1 MNEYIHKSSFILHS
15 LCCFDNCFKL
25 LEMLGGTLDMLY
37 TWQISELK
45 EVNNSPLGNL
55 LLFYFKDLDN
65 Q

>member
-1 MNEYIHKSSFILHS
+1 
-15 LCCFDNCFKL
+15 
-25 LEMLGGTLDMLY
+25 MLY

-45 EVNNSPLGNL
+45 EVNNSPLGKL

>member
-1 MNEYIHKSSFILHS
+1 
-15 LCCFDNCFKL
+15 
-25 LEMLGGTLDMLY
+25 MLY